1 MAPWDGSFH
10 HDFGWVDGPRS
21 EKSLGS
27 WGGVCAGWSLLALAH
42 CVWLV
47 VLRAGRGVCCVGVL
61 GCRPDRSEELSQ
73 DVDVTRERVDIDGN
87 SKFAKDNACGQIGCV
102 YTISRSAG
110 ILCRARTYFL

>member
-1 MAPWDGSFH
+1 M
-10 HDFGWVDGPRS
+10 
-21 EKSLGS
+21 
-27 WGGVCAGWSLLALAH
+27 
-42 CVWLV
+42 
-47 VLRAGRGVCCVGVL
+47 CCVGRRV
-61 GCRPDRSEELSQ
+61 GVSARPGLKSYSQ